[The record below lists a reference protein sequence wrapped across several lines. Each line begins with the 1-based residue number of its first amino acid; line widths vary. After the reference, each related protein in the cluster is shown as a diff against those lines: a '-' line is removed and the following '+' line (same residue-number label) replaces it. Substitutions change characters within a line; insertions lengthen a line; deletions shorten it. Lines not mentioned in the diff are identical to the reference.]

1 MTKKYTPMIEQYL
14 KIKAEVPDA
23 FLFFR
28 LGDFYEM
35 FFEDAKKAAE
45 ELEIT
50 LTSRDG
56 GKERVPMC
64 GVPYHSAQSYIER
77 LITKGYKVAICEQ
90 VEDPSEAKGVVKRE
104 IVQIITPGT
113 VMDEAMLTPQENN
126 FLVSLVY
133 EEEKYALAAVDLSTG
148 EIHLTELP
156 NAIGLVRDELFSYWP
171 KEVVIDEKN
180 INAML
185 RKELQKQRKIM
196 ITPFPLADQDREQL
210 MGELERQFP
219 QLEEV
224 CSSNGLL
231 NVLMLLFAYLRQTQK
246 RVLHHLHRLHRY
258 DPEQYMLINEIAKK
272 NLECFQTLEEGK
284 KKGSLLWV
292 LDRTATAMGGRLLK
306 RWLDKPL
313 IRIEAIRARQ
323 EAVRDLLH
331 DRILL
336 DELKEVLKQIYDLE
350 RLSAKVAFGTA
361 NARDL
366 KALQTSLSQIPKLRN
381 RLLEYSSSRLNQWG
395 QSLDVCTDICE
406 LIAKAIVDDP
416 PISVKEGGLIKEG
429 YDAELDRLFE
439 IQKKGKDWI
448 AKLEQREREETG
460 IKSLKVGYNR
470 VFGYY
475 IEVTKSNLRYLPEGR
490 YIRKQTLANSERFV
504 TPELKKQEQQILQA
518 EEQSVEKEY
527 QIFTQIRTHIAKEV
541 PRLQRLAEK
550 IAKLDVLHA
559 FATVADQ
566 YHYVQPT
573 IHQGEELIITEGR
586 HPVVEAVLTD
596 ETFVANDV
604 HLDATDR
611 QILLVTGPNMAG
623 KSTYMRQVALIVIM
637 AQMGSFVPAS
647 YAKIPIIDRIFTR
660 IGAVDDLAGGRSTFM
675 VEMAETCHALK
686 HATPRSLIL
695 LDEVGRGTSTYDGM
709 ALAQAI
715 IEYIHH
721 FVGAKTLF
729 STHYH
734 ELIQLEEE
742 LPRLVN
748 VHAECVERDGK
759 VEFMHR
765 IAPGGADRSYGIHV
779 AELAE
784 LPDEVIERARVLLT
798 SLEDRSTEKQ
808 NSKAEKEEN
817 QLNLFEWNEERVNG
831 SIRSDEEEEVLQS
844 IREWDLMNRTPFE
857 TMQFLQRCKQRL
869 SSAQNGRQRGGG
881 MDGRY
886 TDIK

>member
-1 MTKKYTPMIEQYL
+1 MIKPEESGLTKKYTPMIEQYL

-64 GVPYHSAQSYIER
+64 GVPYHSANAYIER
-77 LITKGYKVAICEQ
+77 LIEKGYKVALCEQ
-90 VEDPSEAKGVVKRE
+90 VEDPAEAKGVVKRE

-113 VMDEAMLTPQENN
+113 VMEEAMLSPQENN
-126 FLVSLVY
+126 FLVSLVR
-133 EEEKYALAAVDLSTG
+133 EEETYALAAVDLSTG

-156 NAIGLVRDELFSYWP
+156 ISTGLVKDELFSYWP
-171 KEVVIDEKN
+171 KEVVVDEQN
-180 INAML
+180 IGATL
-185 RKELQKQRKIM
+185 LKQLQTQKKLM
-196 ITPFPLADQDREQL
+196 ITPFTIEEQDRASL
-210 MGELERQFP
+210 MGELQQQFP
-219 QLEEV
+219 KLEEV
-224 CSSNGLL
+224 CNSKGLL
-231 NVLMLLFAYLRQTQK
+231 KGLMLLFAYLRQTQK
-246 RVLHHLHRLHRY
+246 RVLHHLHRLRRY
-258 DPEQYMLINEIAKK
+258 DPEQYMLLNETAKK

-292 LDRTATAMGGRLLK
+292 LDQTATAMGGRLLK

-313 IRIEAIRARQ
+313 IRIEAIRSRQ
-323 EAVRDLLH
+323 EVVSDLLK
-331 DRILL
+331 DRIRL
-336 DELKEVLKQIYDLE
+336 DELKGILKQIYDLE

-366 KALQTSLSQIPKLRN
+366 KALQASLTRIPNLRN
-381 RLLEYSSSRLNQWG
+381 RLLEYSSSRLNRLG
-395 QSLDVCTDICE
+395 QSLDACTDICE

-416 PISVKEGGLIKEG
+416 PVSVKEGGLIKEG
-429 YDAELDRLFE
+429 YDSELDRLYE
-439 IQKKGKDWI
+439 IQKRGKDWI
-448 AKLEQREREETG
+448 AELEQRERKETG

-490 YIRKQTLANSERFV
+490 YIRKQTLANSERFI
-504 TPELKKQEQQILQA
+504 TTELKKQEQQILQA
-518 EEQSVEKEY
+518 EERSIEKEY
-527 QIFTQIRTHIAKEV
+527 QIFTQLRAKIAKEV

-566 YHYVQPT
+566 YHYVQPI
-573 IHQGEELIITEGR
+573 IHPGEELIITEGR
-586 HPVVEAVLTD
+586 HPVVEAVLTED
-596 ETFVANDV
+596 TFVANDV

-637 AQMGSFVPAS
+637 AQMGSFVPAT
-647 YAKIPIIDRIFTR
+647 YAKIPIIDRIYTR
-660 IGAVDDLAGGRSTFM
+660 IGAVDDLVGGRSTFM

-686 HATPRSLIL
+686 NATSKSLIL

-734 ELIQLEEE
+734 ELIRLEDE

-748 VHAECVERDGK
+748 VHAECVEKDGK
-759 VEFMHR
+759 VEFLHR
-765 IAPGGADRSYGIHV
+765 IVPGGADRSYGIHV

-784 LPDEVIERARVLLT
+784 LPEEVIERARVLLV
-798 SLEDRSTEKQ
+798 SLEEQSEEAVQPVKQ
-808 NSKAEKEEN
+808 AEN
-817 QLNLFEWNEERVNG
+817 QLSLFEWHEEKKAQPDRTT
-831 SIRSDEEEEVLQS
+831 EEEEVLQS

-857 TMQFLQRCKQRL
+857 TMQFLQKCKQRL
-869 SSAQNGRQRGGG
+869 SSAHNNSR
-881 MDGRY
+881 
-886 TDIK
+886 

>member
-1 MTKKYTPMIEQYL
+1 MAKKYTPMIEQYL
-14 KIKAEVPDA
+14 QIKAEVPDA

-28 LGDFYEM
+28 LGDFYEL

-64 GVPYHSAQSYIER
+64 GVPYHSANAYIER
-77 LITKGYKVAICEQ
+77 LIEKGYKVALCEQ
-90 VEDPSEAKGVVKRE
+90 VEDPAEAKGVVKRE

-113 VMDEAMLTPQENN
+113 VMEEEMLSPQENN
-126 FLVSLVY
+126 FLVSLVKD
-133 EEEKYALAAVDLSTG
+133 EEKFALAAVDLSTG

-156 NAIGLVRDELFSYWP
+156 ANTEVVKDELFSYWP
-171 KEVVIDEKN
+171 KEVVVDEENIGANMLARLRRERKLMTTPYQIDEQ
-180 INAML
+180 AQAQLMV
-185 RKELQKQRKIM
+185 ELQQ
-196 ITPFPLADQDREQL
+196 
-210 MGELERQFP
+210 QFP
-219 QLEEV
+219 KLKEV
-224 CSSNGLL
+224 CTTNGLL
-231 NVLMLLFAYLRQTQK
+231 KVLLLIYAYLRQTQK

-258 DPEQYMLINEIAKK
+258 DPEQYMLLNETAKR

-284 KKGSLLWV
+284 KKGSLLWL
-292 LDRTATAMGGRLLK
+292 LDQTATAMGGRLLK
-306 RWLDKPL
+306 RWMDKPL
-313 IRIEAIRARQ
+313 IRLEAIRARQ
-323 EAVRDLLH
+323 EVVRDLLH

-336 DELKEVLKQIYDLE
+336 DEIKGVLKQIYDLE
-350 RLSAKVAFGTA
+350 RLAAKVAFGTA

-366 KALQTSLSQIPKLRN
+366 KALEASLACIPELKERLLAYPSN
-381 RLLEYSSSRLNQWG
+381 RLNRFG
-395 QSLDVCTDICE
+395 RSLDGCTDICT

-416 PISVKEGGLIKEG
+416 PVSVKEGGLIKEG
-429 YDAELDRLFE
+429 YDPELDQLYE
-439 IQKKGKDWI
+439 IQKTGKNWI
-448 AKLEQREREETG
+448 AELERREREVTG

-490 YIRKQTLANSERFV
+490 YIRKQTLANSERFI
-504 TPELKKQEQQILQA
+504 TKELKQQEQRILQA
-518 EEQSVEKEY
+518 EEKSIEKEY
-527 QIFTQIRTHIAKEV
+527 QIFSQLRAQIAKQV

-559 FATVADQ
+559 FAIVADQ
-566 YHYVQPT
+566 YHYVQP
-573 IHQGEELIITEGR
+573 ILHEGDELVITEGR
-586 HPVVEAVLTD
+586 HPVVEAVLTED
-596 ETFVANDV
+596 TFVANDV
-604 HLDATDR
+604 HLNDTDR

-623 KSTYMRQVALIVIM
+623 KSTYMRQVALIVMM

-660 IGAVDDLAGGRSTFM
+660 IGAVDDLVGGRSTFM

-686 HATPRSLIL
+686 NATSKSLIL

-721 FVGAKTLF
+721 HVGAKTLF

-748 VHAECVERDGK
+748 VHAECVEKDGK
-759 VEFMHR
+759 VEFLHR
-765 IAPGGADRSYGIHV
+765 ILPGGADRSYGIHV

-784 LPDEVIERARVLLT
+784 LPADVIQRARVLLAA
-798 SLEDRSTEKQ
+798 LEDQS
-808 NSKAEKEEN
+808 AEIRPAQQQESQLSLFDWSEN
-817 QLNLFEWNEERVNG
+817 TRQPSVLT
-831 SIRSDEEEEVLQS
+831 SEEEEVLQS
-844 IREWDLMNRTPFE
+844 IREWDLLNRTPFE
-857 TMQFLQRCKQRL
+857 TMQFLQKCQQRL
-869 SSAQNGRQRGGG
+869 SLAKDRSKQGGR

-886 TDIK
+886 SNIK